1 MSTASISCGSQ
12 LSTPPLSSPFLPFFA
27 LHLSRPPLFDFDERV
42 IQNVFSPHFFFFFAR
57 TDCILTFSYL
67 SLSRSKKIGVVVTKE
82 EVNAAVDA
90 YTETVKD
97 KLIKDRY
104 KFFGLFFAGAK
115 NLPSLKWANGGDI
128 KEAVDAKMLAVLGPK
143 DERDVVVK
151 KVPFVFL
158 SDDFQHSRI
167 RCKLKESQDYD
178 VHWKQRNNCNND
190 KESW

>member
-1 MSTASISCGSQ
+1 M
-12 LSTPPLSSPFLPFFA
+12 
-27 LHLSRPPLFDFDERV
+27 
-42 IQNVFSPHFFFFFAR
+42 
-57 TDCILTFSYL
+57 
-67 SLSRSKKIGVVVTKE
+67 TKE

-97 KLIKDRY
+97 RLVKDRY

-151 KVPFVFL
+151 KVPFIFL
-158 SDDFQHSRI
+158 GDGFQRSWI
-167 RCKLKESQDYD
+167 RFKLDLN
-178 VHWKQRNNCNND
+178 HIMA
-190 KESW
+190 